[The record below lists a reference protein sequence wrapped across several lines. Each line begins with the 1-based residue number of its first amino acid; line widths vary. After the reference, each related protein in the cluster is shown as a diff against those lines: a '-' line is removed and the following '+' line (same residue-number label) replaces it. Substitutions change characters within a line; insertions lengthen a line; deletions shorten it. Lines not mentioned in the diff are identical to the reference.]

1 VTSAQSPGLVQGPS
15 PSPAETRKVTIAG
28 AIGFFVENYD
38 NSVYGFLAGII
49 AIAFFPHGAQAAALL
64 FTFGI
69 FAISFVFRPI
79 GGVLLG
85 IMSDRVGRRPT
96 MVLALTLMAGATT
109 VIGLLPGYASWG
121 ILSVLLLLA
130 MRMIQGISVGG
141 EVSAAMS
148 FVGEH
153 APVERRAF
161 LMSFPQA
168 GSTLANL
175 AGNASAFLLTSALS
189 PAAMESWGWRIPFL
203 VAAPM
208 GLIGFY
214 IRRRLEDTPAFIA
227 LQEEGKIAR
236 NPLREAFTRGNRRQL
251 GLAFAL
257 PMLNSA
263 GFFVLF
269 VFMPTYLN
277 NQLHFTR
284 PDSLIVSACALACAT
299 VAIPFFARISDRVGR
314 RPVML
319 TSCAAIV
326 VLSVP
331 GYLLLDTRAMGPAI
345 AAGAVLGIAFAG
357 NYSVIHPMML
367 ELFPSHMRTTAY
379 SLGYNVTTALLG
391 GAAPLILSAL
401 YISTGNFLLP
411 AFFVGLSAVGTAIA
425 AYLNKETAGRSLTN
439 FA

>member
-1 VTSAQSPGLVQGPS
+1 VKSAESPELLRTAPRS
-15 PSPAETRKVTIAG
+15 ETRKVTTAG

-49 AIAFFPHGAQAAALL
+49 AIVFFPEGAESVALI
-64 FTFGI
+64 FTFGL
-69 FAISFVFRPI
+69 FAVSFVFRPV

-85 IMSDRVGRRPT
+85 MMSDRVGRRPA

-109 VIGLLPGYASWG
+109 VIGLLPGYSSWG
-121 ILSVLLLLA
+121 VGSVLLLLA

-153 APVERRAF
+153 APPNRRAF

-175 AGNASAFLLTSALS
+175 VGNGSAFLLTSTLS
-189 PAAMESWGWRIPFL
+189 SAAMESWGWRIPFL
-203 VAAPM
+203 IAAPM
-208 GLIGFY
+208 GVVGFY
-214 IRRRLEDTPAFIA
+214 IRRRLEDTPAFLAI
-227 LQEEGKIAR
+227 QEEGKIVR
-236 NPLREAFTRGNRRQL
+236 NPLRDVFTRDNRRQL
-251 GLAFAL
+251 ALAFSL

-269 VFMPTYLN
+269 VFMPTYLSS
-277 NQLHFTR
+277 QLDYTR
-284 PDSLIVSACALACAT
+284 PSGLVVSACALACAT
-299 VAIPFFARISDRVGR
+299 IAIPFFARISDRVGR
-314 RPVML
+314 RPVIL
-319 TSCAAIV
+319 TSCGAII

-331 GYLLLDTRAMGPAI
+331 IYLVLGIGELPL
-345 AAGAVLGIAFAG
+345 AGLAGGVIGIAFAG

-379 SLGYNVTTALLG
+379 SLGYNVTTAVLG

-401 YISTGNFLLP
+401 YVSTGNVLLP
-411 AFFVGLSAVGTAIA
+411 AFFVALSAVGTAIA
-425 AYLNKETAGRSLTN
+425 AYVNKETAGKSLTE

>member
-1 VTSAQSPGLVQGPS
+1 MKSAESPELLRTAPPS
-15 PSPAETRKVTIAG
+15 ETRKVTTAG

-49 AIAFFPHGAQAAALL
+49 AIVFFPEGAEAVALI
-64 FTFGI
+64 FTFGL
-69 FAISFVFRPI
+69 FAVSFVFRPV

-85 IMSDRVGRRPT
+85 MMSDRVGRRPA

-109 VIGLLPGYASWG
+109 VIGLLPGYSSWG
-121 ILSVLLLLA
+121 VGSVLLLLA

-153 APVERRAF
+153 APPNRRAF

-175 AGNASAFLLTSALS
+175 IGNGSAFLLTSTLS
-189 PAAMESWGWRIPFL
+189 STAMESWGWRIPFL
-203 VAAPM
+203 IAAPM
-208 GLIGFY
+208 GVVGFY
-214 IRRRLEDTPAFIA
+214 IRRKLEDTPAFLA
-227 LQEEGKIAR
+227 LQEEGKIVR
-236 NPLREAFTRGNRRQL
+236 NPLRDVFTRDNRRQL
-251 GLAFAL
+251 ALAFAL

-277 NQLHFTR
+277 SQLDYTR
-284 PDSLIVSACALACAT
+284 PSGLVVSACALACAT
-299 VAIPFFARISDRVGR
+299 IAIPFFARISDRVGR
-314 RPVML
+314 RPVIL
-319 TSCAAIV
+319 TSCGAII

-331 GYLLLDTRAMGPAI
+331 VYLVLGIGEVALSGL
-345 AAGAVLGIAFAG
+345 AGGVIGIAFAG

-379 SLGYNVTTALLG
+379 SLGYNVTTAVLG

-401 YISTGNFLLP
+401 YVSTDNVLLP
-411 AFFVGLSAVGTAIA
+411 AFFVALSAVGTAIA
-425 AYLNKETAGRSLTN
+425 AYANKETAGRSLTE

>member
-1 VTSAQSPGLVQGPS
+1 MKSAESPELLRTAPRS
-15 PSPAETRKVTIAG
+15 ETRKVTTAG

-49 AIAFFPHGAQAAALL
+49 AIVFFPEGAESVALI
-64 FTFGI
+64 FTFGL
-69 FAISFVFRPI
+69 FAVSFVFRPV

-85 IMSDRVGRRPT
+85 MMSDRVGRRPA

-109 VIGLLPGYASWG
+109 VIGLLPGYSSWG
-121 ILSVLLLLA
+121 VGSVLLLLA

-153 APVERRAF
+153 APPNRRAF

-175 AGNASAFLLTSALS
+175 VGNGSAFLLTSTLS
-189 PAAMESWGWRIPFL
+189 SAAMESWGWRIPFL
-203 VAAPM
+203 IAAPM
-208 GLIGFY
+208 GVVGFY
-214 IRRRLEDTPAFIA
+214 IRRRLEDTPAFLAI
-227 LQEEGKIAR
+227 QEEGKIVR
-236 NPLREAFTRGNRRQL
+236 NPLRDVFTRDNRRQL
-251 GLAFAL
+251 ALAFSL

-269 VFMPTYLN
+269 VFMPTYLSS
-277 NQLHFTR
+277 QLDYTR
-284 PDSLIVSACALACAT
+284 PSGLVVSACALACAT
-299 VAIPFFARISDRVGR
+299 IAIPFFARISDRVGR
-314 RPVML
+314 RPVIL
-319 TSCAAIV
+319 TSCGAII

-331 GYLLLDTRAMGPAI
+331 IYLVLGIGELPL
-345 AAGAVLGIAFAG
+345 AGLAGGVIGIAFAG

-379 SLGYNVTTALLG
+379 SLGYNVTTAVLG

-401 YISTGNFLLP
+401 YVSTGNVLLP
-411 AFFVGLSAVGTAIA
+411 AFFVALSAVGTAIA
-425 AYLNKETAGRSLTN
+425 AYVNKETAGKSLTE

>member
-1 VTSAQSPGLVQGPS
+1 MKSAESTEPLSTSSS
-15 PSPAETRKVTIAG
+15 AETRKVTTAG

-49 AIAFFPHGAQAAALL
+49 AIVFFPDGAEALAL
-64 FTFGI
+64 IFTFGI
-69 FAISFVFRPI
+69 FAVSFVFRPV

-85 IMSDRVGRRPT
+85 MMSDRVGRRPA
-96 MVLALTLMAGATT
+96 MVLALTLMAGATAG
-109 VIGLLPGYASWG
+109 IGLLPGYSSWG
-121 ILSVLLLLA
+121 IGSVLLLLFL
-130 MRMIQGISVGG
+130 RMIQGVSVGG

-153 APVERRAF
+153 APPSRRAF

-175 AGNASAFLLTSALS
+175 VGNGSAFLLTSTL
-189 PAAMESWGWRIPFL
+189 PQEAMESWGWRIPFL

-208 GLIGFY
+208 GVIGFY
-214 IRRRLEDTPAFIA
+214 IRRKLEDTPAFLA
-227 LQEEGKIAR
+227 LQEEGKVAS
-236 NPLREAFTRGNRRQL
+236 NPLRDVFSRENRRQL
-251 GLAFAL
+251 SLAFVL

-269 VFMPTYLN
+269 VFMPTYLDS
-277 NQLHFTR
+277 QLDYSR
-284 PDSLIVSACALACAT
+284 SEGLIVSACALACAT
-299 VAIPFFARISDRVGR
+299 VAIPLFARVSDRVGR

-319 TSCAAIV
+319 TSCIAII
-326 VLSVP
+326 VLAVP
-331 GYLLLDTRAMGPAI
+331 GYLLLKTGDMVLAAL
-345 AAGAVLGIAFAG
+345 AGAVLGVAFAG

-379 SLGYNVTTALLG
+379 SLGYNVTTAVLG

-401 YISTGNFLLP
+401 YVATNNVLLP
-411 AFFVGLSAVGTAIA
+411 AFFVALSAVGTAIA
-425 AYLNKETAGRSLTN
+425 AYLNKETAGRSLTK
-439 FA
+439 FV

>member
-1 VTSAQSPGLVQGPS
+1 MTSAESPALPS
-15 PSPAETRKVTIAG
+15 APTSAETRKVTVAG

-49 AIAFFPHGAQAAALL
+49 AIAFFPAGAEAAALL

-69 FAISFVFRPI
+69 FAASFVFRPV

-85 IMSDRVGRRPT
+85 IMSDRVGRRPA
-96 MVLALTLMAGATT
+96 MVLALTMMAGATT
-109 VIGLLPGYASWG
+109 VIGLLPGYSSWG
-121 ILSVLLLLA
+121 VASVLLLLL
-130 MRMIQGISVGG
+130 MRIVQGVSVGG

-153 APVERRAF
+153 APPKRRAF

-175 AGNASAFLLTSALS
+175 AGNASAFLLTWALP

-214 IRRRLEDTPAFIA
+214 IRRRLEDTPAFMA
-227 LQEEGKIAR
+227 LQEEGMIAR
-236 NPLREAFTRGNRRQL
+236 NPLRDVFSKDNRRQL
-251 GLAFAL
+251 GLAFVL

-269 VFMPTYLN
+269 VFMPTYLTS
-277 NQLHFTR
+277 QLGYSR
-284 PDSLIVSACALACAT
+284 PDGLIVSAVALACAT
-299 VAIPFFARISDRVGR
+299 VAIPFFARVSDRIGR

-319 TSCAAIV
+319 TSCVAIM

-331 GYLLLDTRAMGPAI
+331 CYLLLG
-345 AAGAVLGIAFAG
+345 AGGMTLAVVAGGVLGLAFAG

-401 YISTGNFLLP
+401 YISSGNLLLP
-411 AFFVGLSAVGTAIA
+411 AFFVALSALGTAIA

-439 FA
+439 FV